1 MIRFLLAS
9 ALFLFAS
16 IVNAQDV
23 DQQNPYN
30 MVKTVAENTFSRI
43 TKDKAIIEKDKD
55 HLKTVVSE
63 ELLPYIDYRY
73 AAQRVL
79 GSYISK
85 VRSIKDAEEKKAE
98 IENLKRF
105 IEVFREYLITS
116 YAGIFT
122 QYRGQ
127 EVEFA
132 PAQAVGNEKLV
143 VVKTKIVETGK
154 PDIKID
160 FKVRKTKSGEWKGFD
175 MLPEGISLLDAKQA
189 EFHGI
194 LRTEGLGYVIDM
206 LEKKSKLPVQ
216 FAGDE

>member
-1 MIRFLLAS
+1 MIRILFVSLLLLSSSFLVAEE
-9 ALFLFAS
+9 
-16 IVNAQDV
+16 VNTA
-23 DQQNPYN
+23 NPYE
-30 MVKTVAENTFSRI
+30 MVQTVAENTFARI
-43 TKDKAIIEKDKD
+43 VKDRAIIEKDKN

-85 VRSIKDAEEKKAE
+85 VRNIKDKDEKKAE
-98 IENLKRF
+98 IEKLKRF
-105 IEVFREYLITS
+105 IEVFKEYLITS

-127 EVEFA
+127 EVEFT
-132 PAQAVGNEKLV
+132 PAQSFSGKKLV
-143 VVKTKIVETGK
+143 LVKTKILESGK

-206 LEKKSKLPVQ
+206 LDKKSKLPVQ
-216 FAGDE
+216 FAGD

>member
-1 MIRFLLAS
+1 MMKYLFAILLVLAS
-9 ALFLFAS
+9 SVSVAKE
-16 IVNAQDV
+16 V
-23 DQQNPYN
+23 DESNPYL
-30 MVKTVAENTFSRI
+30 MVRTVAENTFARI
-43 TKDKAIIEKDKD
+43 TQDKAIIEQDKN
-55 HLKTVVSE
+55 HLKVAVE
-63 ELLPYIDYRY
+63 QELLPYIDYRY

-85 VRSIKDAEEKKAE
+85 VRNIKDKEEQKAE

-105 IEVFREYLITS
+105 IDVFREYLITS

-132 PAQAVGNEKLV
+132 PAQDFSDDKLV
-143 VVKTKIVETGK
+143 LVKTKIVESGK
-154 PDIKID
+154 PDINID

-175 MLPEGISLLDAKQA
+175 MLPEGISLLDAKQS

-206 LEKKSKLPVQ
+206 LDKKSKLPVQ
-216 FAGDE
+216 FAGE